1 MEDVKAKVKE
11 DYFNRMKQAEIA
23 EKYNISI
30 HTIKQWIKRGGWA
43 KEKKEGTTT
52 KKVTKTQKS
61 TRSTKSKKG
70 TMKKTGTKNNKGSP
84 LMKIVDG
91 VERPL
96 SVTHGAYEKIMYSTM
111 TEDEIELISDSLRDN
126 ELEELYREK
135 DILTVR
141 ELRYAKL
148 IKQLRENETG
158 LITVS
163 AEKRKIETK
172 HRGATPV
179 DDYTEDTVE
188 TVGKTTYVFELI
200 HKYEGELTRIQK
212 QRAKVI
218 ETIHNIRRDREMV
231 DIARQRFE
239 LERIKVL
246 GVTDDV
252 SQDENIKSFLQ
263 ATASNFDNKKLFD
276 DFNPDE
282 YGKQAKEDKASTS
295 NFDYDVDYEEVGKN
309 NGKD

>member
-1 MEDVKAKVKE
+1 MKDVKELAKQDYLNGVKQK
-11 DYFNRMKQAEIA
+11 DISK
-23 EKYNISI
+23 KYNLSI
-30 HTIKQWIKRGGWA
+30 NTLQSWIKRYRWKEEKDGA
-43 KEKKEGTTT
+43 KT
-52 KKVTKTQKS
+52 KKKIKRNINAPPKKNSALNTRKNS
-61 TRSTKSKKG
+61 TLISDKKPPIA
-70 TMKKTGTKNNKGSP
+70 T
-84 LMKIVDG
+84 
-91 VERPL
+91 
-96 SVTHGAYEKIMYSTM
+96 THGAYEKIMYSTM
-111 TEDEIELISDSLRDN
+111 TEDEIELISDALRDN

-218 ETIHNIRRDREMV
+218 TDIAKIKNDREMI
-231 DIARQRFE
+231 DIARQRLE
-239 LERIKVL
+239 LEKLKVQTSETTEDRL
-246 GVTDDV
+246 EKLIDGIRGIMV
-252 SQDENIKSFLQ
+252 DE
-263 ATASNFDNKKLFD
+263 
-276 DFNPDE
+276 E
-282 YGKQAKEDKASTS
+282 
-295 NFDYDVDYEEVGKN
+295 
-309 NGKD
+309 

>member
-1 MEDVKAKVKE
+1 MKDVKTLAKIDYLNGVKQI
-11 DYFNRMKQAEIA
+11 DIA
-23 EKYNISI
+23 EKYDISI
-30 HTIKQWIKRGGWA
+30 NTLRSWIQRYRW
-43 KEKKEGTTT
+43 KEEKTNGRT
-52 KKVTKTQKS
+52 KKKV
-61 TRSTKSKKG
+61 KKNSNAPP
-70 TMKKTGTKNNKGSP
+70 KKNNALKTKMNNALVHGKKPS
-84 LMKIVDG
+84 KA
-91 VERPL
+91 
-96 SVTHGAYEKIMYSTM
+96 VTHGVYEKIMYSTM
-111 TEDEIELISDSLRDN
+111 TEDEIELISDALRDN

-148 IKQLRENETG
+148 IKRLRENETG